1 MEKYKVLIHL
11 FPMVD
16 DIDNLERTL
25 VFLRQNSSYI
35 DKSKFYIILDVTYPL
50 SDYFIDWENSILKQ
64 DYFISKFENLKKYGD
79 WCDESYFHIDKDV
92 KGCIDMCINNV
103 YKYSVDSTIMLDNDI
118 VFNPYTLNLMLEAAL
133 EVKKQTSKYIIT
145 PEYVKMWDGSWDI
158 VTNTSFV
165 NKSNDPFYVLVND
178 PIDDSLPT
186 YGDINIEPLVYNN
199 QKIFKFGGGWL
210 TLFSKELLD
219 WIEFPRDIEGY
230 GAIDTFIMECCRYMP
245 DAVQYKVKNL
255 VICQDRKYLGKAAYS
270 PYIKNI
276 DRRHEHKDI
285 SWNKL
290 VNHLQNKL
298 NGISKLK

>member
-158 VTNTSFV
+158 VMNTSFV